1 MWDYILGLFLFPN
14 DESMRSNG
22 SQLLCL
28 LAYGEHAQKS
38 PRDINN
44 SSVSL
49 PHIVLTSMKVPFE
62 CPYLSKPMIHVQI
75 EQPRSK

>member
-1 MWDYILGLFLFPN
+1 
-14 DESMRSNG
+14 MRSNG

-28 LAYGEHAQKS
+28 LAYGEHAQKYY

-44 SSVSL
+44 SGVSL
-49 PHIVLTSMKVPFE
+49 PYIVLTCMKVPFE
-62 CPYLSKPMIHVQI
+62 CPYLSKPMIHIQM